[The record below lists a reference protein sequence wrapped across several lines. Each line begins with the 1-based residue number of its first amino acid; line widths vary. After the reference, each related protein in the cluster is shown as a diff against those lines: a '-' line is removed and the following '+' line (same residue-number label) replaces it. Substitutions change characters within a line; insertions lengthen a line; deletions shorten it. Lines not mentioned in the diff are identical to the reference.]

1 MKCFELG
8 LTIKDWSK
16 DKSMRDMHDKIPDY
30 AESRAYQDEFSK
42 LKQRMRVDPAGV
54 IRMASTLKQT

>member
-16 DKSMRDMHDKIPDY
+16 DKPMRDMHDKIPDY

-42 LKQRMRVDPAGV
+42 LKQRMRIDPAGV